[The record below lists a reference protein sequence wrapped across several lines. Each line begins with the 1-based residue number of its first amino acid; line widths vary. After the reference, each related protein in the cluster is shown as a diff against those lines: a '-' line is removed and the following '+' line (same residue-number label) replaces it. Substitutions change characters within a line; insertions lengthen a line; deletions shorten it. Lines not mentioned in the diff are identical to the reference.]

1 MLRHNP
7 FLENLDVIRL
17 NLSIDFSK
25 NSVIIIN
32 VNKGYD
38 RRKGHCPRKEYAMTN
53 REFFVAVQNA
63 AISDELTEKATELI
77 AALDARN
84 DKRKSTDSK
93 EKQETAARRAAV
105 LHFLSENEGSFTRDQ
120 IAEAAELTAGQVSS
134 ACTALI
140 KEGKVQKSE
149 VKIDKARK
157 TVYSLA

>member
-1 MLRHNP
+1 
-7 FLENLDVIRL
+7 
-17 NLSIDFSK
+17 
-25 NSVIIIN
+25 
-32 VNKGYD
+32 
-38 RRKGHCPRKEYAMTN
+38 MTN

-77 AALDARN
+77 AALDSRN
-84 DKRKSTDSK
+84 DKRKSADSK

-120 IAEAAELTAGQVSS
+120 IAEAVEMTVGQVSS
-134 ACTALI
+134 ACAALI

-149 VKIDKARK
+149 AKIDKARK

>member
-1 MLRHNP
+1 
-7 FLENLDVIRL
+7 
-17 NLSIDFSK
+17 
-25 NSVIIIN
+25 
-32 VNKGYD
+32 
-38 RRKGHCPRKEYAMTN
+38 MTN

-84 DKRKSTDSK
+84 DKRKSADSK
-93 EKQETAARRAAV
+93 EKQETAGRRAAV
-105 LHFLSENEGSFTRDQ
+105 LQFLEKNEGSFTRDQ
-120 IAEAAELTAGQVSS
+120 IAEAVEVTVGQVSS

>member
-1 MLRHNP
+1 
-7 FLENLDVIRL
+7 
-17 NLSIDFSK
+17 
-25 NSVIIIN
+25 
-32 VNKGYD
+32 
-38 RRKGHCPRKEYAMTN
+38 MTN
-53 REFFVAVQNA
+53 REFFAAVQNA

-84 DKRKSTDSK
+84 DKRKSADSK
-93 EKQETAARRAAV
+93 EKQETAARRTAV
-105 LHFLSENEGSFTRDQ
+105 RVFLEQNEGSFTRDQ
-120 IAEAAELTAGQVSS
+120 IAEAVEMTVGQVSS

>member
-1 MLRHNP
+1 
-7 FLENLDVIRL
+7 
-17 NLSIDFSK
+17 
-25 NSVIIIN
+25 
-32 VNKGYD
+32 
-38 RRKGHCPRKEYAMTN
+38 MTN

-77 AALDARN
+77 AVLDARN
-84 DKRKSTDSK
+84 DKRKSADSK

-105 LHFLSENEGSFTRDQ
+105 LQFLDATEGFFTRDQ
-120 IAEAAELTAGQVSS
+120 IAEAVGMTVGQVSS

-149 VKIDKARK
+149 AKIDKARK